1 MSVYAGAVQSG
12 IGFASLAAGVDTAE
26 TAAAYN
32 AAFQTLS
39 TKIAASNARSAG
51 ERNISAVNQDKITSN
66 TKIRQ
71 QQDEAEANAKVSA
84 AMAGAKGA
92 SVDATIQ
99 QTEVN
104 ESHALAA
111 SNKAAGQRTEQLKA
125 GIYNASMTLQSRVEK
140 PKSSFLGDV
149 LNAASSF
156 EMSDITDT
164 KAAFKTMGIGQDA
177 SLISQAD
184 RDFDDMFADTYE
196 DAGTLKI

>member
-1 MSVYAGAVQSG
+1 M
-12 IGFASLAAGVDTAE
+12 L
-26 TAAAYN
+26 
-32 AAFQTLS
+32 
-39 TKIAASNARSAG
+39 
-51 ERNISAVNQDKITSN
+51 
-66 TKIRQ
+66 
-71 QQDEAEANAKVSA
+71 
-84 AMAGAKGA
+84 
-92 SVDATIQ
+92 

-104 ESHALAA
+104 ASHALAA

-164 KAAFKTMGIGQDA
+164 KAAFKTMGIGQPDGTSA
-177 SLISQAD
+177 SDYSGSA
-184 RDFDDMFADTYE
+184 FDSWTAKQ